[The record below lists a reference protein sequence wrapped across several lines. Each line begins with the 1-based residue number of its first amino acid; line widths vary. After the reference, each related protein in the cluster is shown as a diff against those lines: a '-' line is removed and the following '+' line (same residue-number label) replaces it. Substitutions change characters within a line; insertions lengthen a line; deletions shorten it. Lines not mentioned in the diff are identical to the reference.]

1 MRIRSLIVAALLLL
15 TGAAQ
20 AQQLP
25 RSVSLG
31 SNPPGSV
38 YYALASGLA
47 SVVSSGTPFQM
58 AVQPYTGSSTYL
70 PLIESGELE
79 FGMVNAVDMAL
90 AYQGPDKLKIGGIN
104 PYPYTP
110 SSRLIMRGTLLQGSL
125 VVRKD
130 SPIKTIQ
137 DVKGKRVT
145 GEYPAQLAVW
155 YNIYGSL
162 SNGGLSWNDVKVVPV
177 PAVNEGLDALIQGRA
192 DVTTHAIG
200 SAKIKEADASVGIR
214 YISLDC
220 SAQGEERIKK
230 AVPGYY
236 LSTLKAGSST
246 GIVEDICAFTYDIY
260 LIGHKALPDAVVQ
273 GALKGIWDNIA
284 KLPPLHPNF
293 KDWTRERAA
302 SPEVTLPYHPAA
314 VQFYKEKN
322 VWSAKMDE
330 AQRRLLAMNP

>member
-1 MRIRSLIVAALLLL
+1 MRRLLAAAPLVILFFSAA
-15 TGAAQ
+15 GAQTA
-20 AQQLP
+20 P
-25 RSVSLG
+25 RAVGIG
-31 SNPPGSV
+31 SNPAGSL
-38 YYALASGLA
+38 YYSLASGLA
-47 SVVSSGTPFQM
+47 NVVSTAAPFQM
-58 AVQPYTGSSTYL
+58 TVQPYTGSSTFL

-79 FGMVNAVDMAL
+79 FGMINAVDMAL
-90 AYQGPDKLKIGGIN
+90 AYQGPDKLKIGGRN
-104 PYPYTP
+104 PYPHTP
-110 SSRLIMRGTLLQGSL
+110 GTRLIMRGSPLQGSL

-130 SPIKTIQ
+130 SPIKNIH

-155 YNIYGSL
+155 YNVYGSL
-162 SNGGLSWNDVKVVPV
+162 ANGGLNWSDVKVVPV
-177 PAVNEGLDALIQGRA
+177 PAVNEGLDALVQGRA

-200 SAKIKEADASVGIR
+200 SAKIKEADAAVGIR

-220 SAQGEERIKK
+220 SPQGEERIKK

-246 GIVEDICAFTYDIY
+246 GIVEDTCAFTYDIY
-260 LIGHKALPDAVVQ
+260 VIGHKSLPDAVVQ
-273 GALKGIWDNIA
+273 AALKAVWDNVA

-302 SPEVTLPYHPAA
+302 SADATLPYHPAA
-314 VQFYKEKN
+314 VQFYKEKK

-330 AQRRLLAMNP
+330 AQKKLLALNP